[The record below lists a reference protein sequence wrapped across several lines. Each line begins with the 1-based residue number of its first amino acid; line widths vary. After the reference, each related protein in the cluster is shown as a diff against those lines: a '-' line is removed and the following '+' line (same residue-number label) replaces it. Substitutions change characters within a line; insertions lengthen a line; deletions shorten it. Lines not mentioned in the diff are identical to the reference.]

1 LIIGIGIDLQDIGDF
16 GRTLS
21 RSGDEYVRR
30 VFTLTESAYCRS
42 LVDSTSSF
50 AARFAA
56 KEAAIK
62 ALGVSGREGLSWHD
76 FEIFQDTSGAPS
88 MRLSGVAANVASGN
102 NVDRLLVS
110 LTHSRLTAGAV
121 VIAERDRGKESQ

>member
-1 LIIGIGIDLQDIGDF
+1 MIIGIGIDLQDIGEF

-21 RSGDEYVRR
+21 RSGDEYVQR
-30 VFTLTESAYCRS
+30 VFTAMESAYCRS

-76 FEIFQDTSGAPS
+76 FEVVRDASGAPT
-88 MRLSGVAANVASGN
+88 MRLSGVAANVALGN
-102 NVDRLLVS
+102 NIDHLLVS

-121 VIAERDRGKESQ
+121 VIAETDNGRETR

>member
-1 LIIGIGIDLQDIGDF
+1 LH
-16 GRTLS
+16 
-21 RSGDEYVRR
+21 R
-30 VFTLTESAYCRS
+30 VFTVTESAYCRS

-76 FEIFQDTSGAPS
+76 FEVVQDESGAPS
-88 MRLSGVAANVASGN
+88 MRLSGVAANVASEN

-121 VIAERDRGKESQ
+121 VIAERDHRRESQ

>member
-1 LIIGIGIDLQDIGDF
+1 MIIGIGIDLQDIRDF

-21 RSGDEYVRR
+21 RSGDEYVQRI
-30 VFTLTESAYCRS
+30 FTVTESAYCRS

-62 ALGVSGREGLSWHD
+62 ALGISGREGLSWHD
-76 FEIFQDTSGAPS
+76 FEVIQETSGAPS
-88 MRLSGVAANVASGN
+88 MRLSGVAANVASGRSI
-102 NVDRLLVS
+102 DRLLVS
-110 LTHSRLTAGAV
+110 LTHSRVTAGAV
-121 VIAERDRGKESQ
+121 VIAERDHGTESR